1 MSVQTQINRIKAARD
16 SIAAKIRARGV
27 SVPTD
32 TKIDE
37 LPDFVDDIPSGVE
50 LPSLTNEGTAA
61 DLLSGKQLIDSDGE
75 VVTGTIPTKTSSNLS
90 ASGATVTVPAG
101 YYASQA
107 SKVVAS
113 GSAKTPATTVTK
125 NPSISVSS
133 SGLIT
138 ASVSGTQSVTP
149 TVTAGYVSSGT
160 AGTITVSGSATKQL
174 TTQAAQT
181 ITPGTSDKTIASGRY
196 LTGTQTIKG
205 DANLVAGN
213 IKSGVSIFGVT
224 GTHEGGGGGGEAD
237 TSAIDGL
244 IDRTISRVSSNATA
258 IGDYAFHS
266 CAALT
271 EVDLPM
277 AVSVGN
283 ASFRGCTSLTNAYF
297 PSVTTISGSQSFYQ
311 CTSLTS
317 INLPALTSDSGST
330 TFYQCT
336 ALTSAD
342 LGNCSAIGAGV
353 FNNCSNLKILIL
365 RNPTVCSLINR
376 NAFSATPYYSGGT
389 GGEVY
394 VPSALISSYKTATNW
409 SILYGYGTCTFVAI
423 EGSEYE

>member
-1 MSVQTQINRIKAARD
+1 MSTQSEINRIKAARD

-107 SKVVAS
+107 SKAVAS

-174 TTQAAQT
+174 TVQAAQT
-181 ITPGTSDKTIASGRY
+181 ITPGTSNKTIASGRY

-224 GTHEGGGGGGEAD
+224 GTYAGSSEDLSAELTEQANLIAQQQTLISNLETALANKAGGPGGASIE
-237 TSAIDGL
+237 TK
-244 IDRTISRVSSNATA
+244 TVTVSGYSKLNHINATTFVNGQIVTLPGSNTA
-258 IGDYAFHS
+258 TIENAVVGSVF
-266 CAALT
+266 
-271 EVDLPM
+271 EVSAM
-277 AVSVGN
+277 ATGI
-283 ASFRGCTSLTNAYF
+283 SLTNA
-297 PSVTTISGSQSFYQ
+297 SVLYSIQ
-311 CTSLTS
+311 TSTV
-317 INLPALTSDSGST
+317 ST
-330 TFYQCT
+330 Y
-336 ALTSAD
+336 
-342 LGNCSAIGAGV
+342 V
-353 FNNCSNLKILIL
+353 FICKV
-365 RNPTVCSLINR
+365 T
-376 NAFSATPYYSGGT
+376 
-389 GGEVY
+389 
-394 VPSALISSYKTATNW
+394 
-409 SILYGYGTCTFVAI
+409 
-423 EGSEYE
+423 

>member
-1 MSVQTQINRIKAARD
+1 MSTIKDNTTELQNILNTINN
-16 SIAAKIRARGV
+16 
-27 SVPTD
+27 
-32 TKIDE
+32 
-37 LPDFVDDIPSGVE
+37 LPEAGGGGA
-50 LPSLTNEGTAA
+50 LPALINEGTAA

-107 SKVVAS
+107 SKAVAS

-174 TTQAAQT
+174 TVQAAQT
-181 ITPGTSDKTIASGRY
+181 ITPGTSNKTIASGRY

-224 GTHEGGGGGGEAD
+224 GTYAGSSED
-237 TSAIDGL
+237 LSAE
-244 IDRTISRVSSNATA
+244 
-258 IGDYAFHS
+258 
-266 CAALT
+266 LT
-271 EVDLPM
+271 EQ
-277 AVSVGN
+277 A
-283 ASFRGCTSLTNAYF
+283 
-297 PSVTTISGSQSFYQ
+297 
-311 CTSLTS
+311 
-317 INLPALTSDSGST
+317 NLIA
-330 TFYQCT
+330 QQ
-336 ALTSAD
+336 
-342 LGNCSAIGAGV
+342 
-353 FNNCSNLKILIL
+353 
-365 RNPTVCSLINR
+365 
-376 NAFSATPYYSGGT
+376 
-389 GGEVY
+389 
-394 VPSALISSYKTATNW
+394 
-409 SILYGYGTCTFVAI
+409 
-423 EGSEYE
+423 